1 MYSVDIINNG
11 GPDFQILSEGHG
23 FSLDTKG
30 SGVSPSAAFLASLGA
45 CIGVYLRK
53 YMDSARIESKG
64 FKVKVEA
71 EFKKDPR
78 YHFQDINVSIDLK
91 GLDLEDRRKQA
102 LLRFVKN
109 CPVHNTLESSPHV
122 DISII

>member
-11 GPDFQILSEGHG
+11 GSDFQILSEGHG
-23 FSLDTKG
+23 FSLDAKG

-53 YMDSARIESKG
+53 YMDSAKIESKG
-64 FKVKVEA
+64 FRVKVEA